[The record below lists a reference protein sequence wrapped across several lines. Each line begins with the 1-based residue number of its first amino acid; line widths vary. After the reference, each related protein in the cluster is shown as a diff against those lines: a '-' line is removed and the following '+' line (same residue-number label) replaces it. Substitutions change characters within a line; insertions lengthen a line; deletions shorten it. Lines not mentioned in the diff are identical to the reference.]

1 MTHSFF
7 DVPLADIRESTFNP
21 RKTFDLQA
29 LTDLTASV
37 KAQGVLQ
44 PILLRPIP
52 HDAGGPEYEIVAGA
66 RRFRAAKAARLE
78 TIPAIVRDLGDREA
92 LELALLENIQRED
105 LPPLEEGRSFAAL
118 HKEHGFPA
126 AELAA
131 KAGKS
136 VSYVYGRIQLGELPA
151 KVQRYLETGDILV
164 GAAMA
169 VARIPDPKRQAEAAD
184 EIVRRSK
191 HQGQPMSVAGARDLV
206 ERQYM
211 LELREAPFDRHDPKL
226 VEFAPAC
233 TACPKRTGNQL
244 DLWGEA
250 SGPDLCTDKACWQK
264 KADAAWRQ
272 AARKAKAE
280 QIEVVE
286 ADHAVAL
293 EYQDLAAVC
302 YDDPQR
308 RSYLKLLG
316 GKRAVDRI
324 PERTLVRR
332 PDTGGAEIRLPKREL
347 RKLLRAAGHDFWKK
361 KKAEPAA
368 EDAETGDEPAKQPKA
383 ISQAANDA
391 VWVRAI
397 AQLREAPLLLET
409 LRECASRWVR
419 DIGYTN
425 DAQRQRWGA
434 RDSHDAS
441 VVDTLTLADS
451 AALLFE
457 LSCHLPA
464 GLEQLSID
472 KVFGLGTAAV
482 WKAEETV
489 RLEQEAGAAAAAAAA
504 KQPKAK
510 KRAAKAG
517 AK

>member
-7 DVPLADIRESTFNP
+7 DVPLAAIRESAFNP
-21 RKTFDLQA
+21 RKTFDLQG
-29 LTDLTASV
+29 LVDLTASV

-44 PILLRPIP
+44 PILLRPNSP
-52 HDAGGPEYEIVAGA
+52 GDGGPEYEIVAGA
-66 RRFRAAKAARLE
+66 RRFRAAKAAGLPS
-78 TIPAIVRDLGDREA
+78 IPAIVRDLDDREA

-136 VSYVYGRIQLGELPA
+136 VSYVYGRMQLGELPY
-151 KVQRYLETGDILV
+151 KVQRHLETGDMLV

-206 ERQYM
+206 ERHFM

-280 QIEVVE
+280 EIEVVE
-286 ADHAVAL
+286 ASHTTAL
-293 EYQDLAAVC
+293 DYQDLAAAC

-308 RSYLKLLG
+308 RTYLKLLG

-332 PDTGGAEIRLPKREL
+332 PDTGGAEIRLPKKEL

-361 KKAEPAA
+361 KKAEPAPD
-368 EDAETGDEPAKQPKA
+368 EAETVDEPAKPSKA
-383 ISQAANDA
+383 ISRAADDA

-409 LRECASRWVR
+409 LRECARRWVTQMA
-419 DIGYTN
+419 YTT
-425 DAQRQRWGA
+425 DAQQQRWGA
-434 RDSHDAS
+434 RTIGDTS
-441 VVDTLTLADS
+441 VVDTLTLADV
-451 AALLFE
+451 AALLFD
-457 LSCHLPA
+457 LACHVPCE
-464 GLEQLSID
+464 LEQLSID
-472 KVFGLGTAAV
+472 QVFGLGTAAV

-504 KQPKAK
+504 KQPRA

-517 AK
+517 AT